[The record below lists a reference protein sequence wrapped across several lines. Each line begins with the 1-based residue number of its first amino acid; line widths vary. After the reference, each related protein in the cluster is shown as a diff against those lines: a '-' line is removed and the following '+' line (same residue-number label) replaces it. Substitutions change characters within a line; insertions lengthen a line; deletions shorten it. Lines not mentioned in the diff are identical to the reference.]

1 MTQREK
7 EIEARILD
15 RLKDGP
21 AGLEI
26 KNSTSDAKN
35 LAALFGEHKPTVL
48 HDTDAFNLHPNF
60 MVDVSGNMIPDIV
73 LRSTLSGQNRI
84 YIEVKDT
91 KPLSFG
97 IEDSQITRY
106 FLHRLA
112 ATTRNPKEGSDIRR
126 AMLLCAPA
134 AWFKVKRNAETWNHF
149 LVCFSGLATAFDITL
164 GELYAD
170 SI

>member
-35 LAALFGEHKPTVL
+35 LATLLGQHRPTVL
-48 HDTDAFNLHPNF
+48 HDTNAFNLHPNF
-60 MVDVSGNMIPDIV
+60 MQDVIGNMIPDIV

-91 KPLSFG
+91 KPLSYG
-97 IEDSQITRY
+97 MEDSQMTRY
-106 FLHRLA
+106 FLHLLA
-112 ATTRNPKEGSDIRR
+112 DTTRGLKEGSDIRR
-126 AMLLCAPA
+126 AVLLCAPA
-134 AWFKVKRNAETWNHF
+134 AWFKVKGNAETWNYF
-149 LVCFSGLATAFDITL
+149 LVCFSGLAAAFDITL
-164 GELYAD
+164 AWISTD
-170 SI
+170 NS